1 LNYPTATF
9 KITQKKYQLITINFQ
24 FPIINSQLPITN
36 SPFPIVMTDSS
47 SLANTLSE
55 PLRQP
60 FWWAALASVSL
71 HGVLGATAP
80 TLSNILYGGNS
91 SKNIPGSV
99 GLVELTPAE
108 AGRLPQ
114 TIPPRPS
121 NKPFLI
127 APVPLLPAPKLAPPL
142 PPAPDTIN
150 LPAMPPGMPPPGFFS
165 PLPYSPLPP
174 FTAPTAPP
182 PPKTPSPT
190 IRAPSQQTPTFIP
203 PVPPSGFLFPPL
215 PGNFDRNIPPPP
227 SLNEVPQLPGDAS
240 EDEAETLKKIIASRG
255 GLPLFPDGAPVFTPE
270 FPIGRNVGPDGVP
283 KLTQKDPN
291 KRNLIAETPE
301 ERIRR
306 QQFEEGQRQL
316 GQSGQPGSNLPSDR
330 ETQLAAAQTY
340 VALFDKF
347 KKAYPDLEMTVPTP
361 VNVPY
366 PVTACS
372 QKLQGTAVFGAVV
385 SPQGL
390 LKAEPQ
396 PIVPTGYGILDNAAK
411 IAIISPSLTFSAA
424 STHKLYQLAVEFKYD
439 EKVCSGI
446 PLTPTRPNP
455 PGQQPPA
462 PATTAPPPTGQPPSP
477 APTEVKPQFEK
488 PPAPSTKPQ
497 PGAKP
502 SPPAPKPAA
511 QPSPSPEPKPAAEQ
525 SPSPQPQ
532 PAEESPQPE
541 AAPSPAAEVS
551 PQPEV
556 SPSPAPEVSP
566 SPAPEVSP
574 SPATEVS
581 PSPEAAP
588 SPAATEN

>member
-1 LNYPTATF
+1 
-9 KITQKKYQLITINFQ
+9 
-24 FPIINSQLPITN
+24 
-36 SPFPIVMTDSS
+36 MTDSS

-60 FWWAALASVSL
+60 YWWAALASVSL
-71 HGVLGATAP
+71 HGVFGVTAP
-80 TLSNILYGGNS
+80 TLSNIIYGGNS

-114 TIPPRPS
+114 TLPPRPS
-121 NKPFLI
+121 NTRFTPFSI
-127 APVPLLPAPKLAPPL
+127 APVPLRPAPKLAPPL
-142 PPAPDTIN
+142 PPPPDTIN

-165 PLPYSPLPP
+165 PLPPSPLPP

-182 PPKTPSPT
+182 PPKTPSSPT
-190 IRAPSQQTPTFIP
+190 VRTPPQPTTPTFVP

-227 SLNEVPQLPGDAS
+227 SLPEAPQLPGGGS
-240 EDEAETLKKIIASRG
+240 EDEAEALKKIIASRG

-270 FPIGRNVGPDGVP
+270 FPISRNVGPDGVP

-291 KRNLIAETPE
+291 KRNLIAGTPE

-306 QQFEEGQRQL
+306 QQFEEGQQQL
-316 GQSGQPGSNLPSDR
+316 GQSGQPGSNLPTDR
-330 ETQLAAAQTY
+330 ETLLAAANTY
-340 VALFDKF
+340 VALFEKF
-347 KKAYPDLEMTVPTP
+347 KKAYPDLEMTGPTP
-361 VNVPY
+361 VPVPY

-372 QKLQGTAVFGAVV
+372 EKLQGRAVFGAVV

-411 IAIISPSLTFSAA
+411 IAIISPSLTFEAA

-439 EKVCSGI
+439 EKVCSGL
-446 PLTPTRPNP
+446 PVTPTRPNP
-455 PGQQPPA
+455 PGQQPAPA
-462 PATTAPPPTGQPPSP
+462 PTVPSRPTGQPSP
-477 APTEVKPQFEK
+477 APIEVKPQFEK
-488 PPAPSTKPQ
+488 PPAPATKPQ

-502 SPPAPKPAA
+502 SSPAPKPAA

-525 SPSPQPQ
+525 SPSPQRQ

-541 AAPSPAAEVS
+541 AAPSPAAQES
-551 PQPEV
+551 PQPEAAP
-556 SPSPAPEVSP
+556 SPAAEESPQPEAAPSPAPEVSP
-566 SPAPEVSP
+566 SPEAAPSPAAEVSP
-574 SPATEVS
+574 SPAPEVS

>member
-1 LNYPTATF
+1 
-9 KITQKKYQLITINFQ
+9 
-24 FPIINSQLPITN
+24 
-36 SPFPIVMTDSS
+36 MTDSS

-60 FWWAALASVSL
+60 FWWAALASVGL

-108 AGRLPQ
+108 VSRLPQ
-114 TIPPRPS
+114 TIPPKPS
-121 NKPFLI
+121 NTPFTPFSI
-127 APVPLLPAPKLAPPL
+127 APVPLRPAPKLAPPL

-165 PLPYSPLPP
+165 PLPPSPLPP

-182 PPKTPSPT
+182 PPTTPSP
-190 IRAPSQQTPTFIP
+190 IVRAPSQPIPTFVP
-203 PVPPSGFLFPPL
+203 PVPPSGLLFPPL

-227 SLNEVPQLPGDAS
+227 SLSEAPQIPGAGS
-240 EDEAETLKKIIASRG
+240 EDEAEALRKIIASRG

-316 GQSGQPGSNLPSDR
+316 GQSGQPGSNLPTDR
-330 ETQLAAAQTY
+330 ETLLAAGETY
-340 VALFDKF
+340 VALFEKF
-347 KKAYPDLEMTVPTP
+347 KKAYPDLETTGPTP
-361 VNVPY
+361 VPVPY

-372 QKLQGTAVFGAVV
+372 QKLQGRAVFGAVV

-411 IAIISPSLTFSAA
+411 IAIISPSLTFEAA
-424 STHKLYQLAVEFKYD
+424 STHKLYQLTVEFKYD
-439 EKVCSGI
+439 EKLCSGI
-446 PLTPTRPNP
+446 PVTPTRPNP
-455 PGQQPPA
+455 PGQLQPA
-462 PATTAPPPTGQPPSP
+462 PAPTAPSRPTGQPPSP

-488 PPAPSTKPQ
+488 PPAPSNKPQ
-497 PGAKP
+497 PGAQP

-541 AAPSPAAEVS
+541 AAPSPAAEES
-551 PQPEV
+551 PQPEAAPSPAAEESPQPEAAPSPAPEVSPSPEAAPSPAAEV

-566 SPAPEVSP
+566 SP
-574 SPATEVS
+574 
-581 PSPEAAP
+581 EAAP
-588 SPAATEN
+588 SPTATEN

>member
-1 LNYPTATF
+1 
-9 KITQKKYQLITINFQ
+9 
-24 FPIINSQLPITN
+24 
-36 SPFPIVMTDSS
+36 MTDSS

-60 FWWAALASVSL
+60 FWWAALASVGL
-71 HGVLGATAP
+71 HGVIGATAP

-99 GLVELTPAE
+99 GLVELTPTE
-108 AGRLPQ
+108 ASRLPQ

-121 NKPFLI
+121 NTPFSI
-127 APVPLLPAPKLAPPL
+127 APVPLRPAPKLAPPL
-142 PPAPDTIN
+142 PPAPDIIN

-174 FTAPTAPP
+174 LTAPTAPA
-182 PPKTPSPT
+182 PPKTPSSPTVRTPSQPATPT
-190 IRAPSQQTPTFIP
+190 IIP

-215 PGNFDRNIPPPP
+215 PGNFDRNIIPPPP
-227 SLNEVPQLPGDAS
+227 SLSEVPQLPANPS

-270 FPIGRNVGPDGVP
+270 FPIAGRNVGPDGVP

-316 GQSGQPGSNLPSDR
+316 GQSGQPGSNLPTDR
-330 ETQLAAAQTY
+330 ETLLAAANTY

-347 KKAYPDLEMTVPTP
+347 KKAYPDLEMTGPTP
-361 VNVPY
+361 VPVPY

-372 QKLQGTAVFGAVV
+372 QKLQGRAVFGAVV

-411 IAIISPSLTFSAA
+411 IAIISPSLTFEAA

-439 EKVCSGI
+439 EKLCSGI
-446 PLTPTRPNP
+446 PVTPTRPNP
-455 PGQQPPA
+455 PGQQQPA
-462 PATTAPPPTGQPPSP
+462 PAPTAPSRPTGQPPSP

-497 PGAKP
+497 PGAQP
-502 SPPAPKPAA
+502 SPSAPKPAA
-511 QPSPSPEPKPAAEQ
+511 QPSPSPEQKPAAEQ

-532 PAEESPQPE
+532 PAQESPQPQAAPSPAAEESPQPE
-541 AAPSPAAEVS
+541 AAPSPAAEES
-551 PQPEV
+551 PQPEAAPSPAAEESPQPEAAPSPAPEVSPSPAAEV

-566 SPAPEVSP
+566 
-574 SPATEVS
+574 S

>member
-1 LNYPTATF
+1 
-9 KITQKKYQLITINFQ
+9 
-24 FPIINSQLPITN
+24 
-36 SPFPIVMTDSS
+36 MTDSS

-71 HGVLGATAP
+71 HGVFGATAP
-80 TLSNILYGGNS
+80 TISNIIYGGGNS

-127 APVPLLPAPKLAPPL
+127 APVPLRPSPKLAPPL
-142 PPAPDTIN
+142 PPAPPTIN
-150 LPAMPPGMPPPGFFS
+150 LPALPPGMPPPGFFS
-165 PLPYSPLPP
+165 PLPYSPLPLSP
-174 FTAPTAPP
+174 APIAPP

-190 IRAPSQQTPTFIP
+190 AINPPLNIPDPVQQQ
-203 PVPPSGFLFPPL
+203 PPSGLLFPPL

-227 SLNEVPQLPGDAS
+227 SSLTQAPQVPGDPS

-270 FPIGRNVGPDGVP
+270 FPISDRNVGGDGVP
-283 KLTQKDPN
+283 NLTQKYSN
-291 KRNLIAETPE
+291 KRNPIPETPE

-316 GQSGQPGSNLPSDR
+316 AQSGPPGSNLPTDR
-330 ETQLAAAQTY
+330 ETQLAAATTY
-340 VALFDKF
+340 VALFERF
-347 KKAYPDLEMTVPTP
+347 KKAYPDLEMTGPTP
-361 VNVPY
+361 VNVSY
-366 PVTACS
+366 PLAACS
-372 QKLQGTAVFGAVV
+372 QKLEGTAVFGAVV

-396 PIVPTGYGILDNAAK
+396 AIGSTGYGILDNAAK
-411 IAIISPSLTFSAA
+411 TAIINPSLTFSAA
-424 STHKLYQLAVEFKYD
+424 STHKLYQLAVPFKYD
-439 EKVCSGI
+439 EKVCSGL
-446 PLTPTRPNP
+446 PVTPSRPNP
-455 PGQQPPA
+455 AGQQSPGVA
-462 PATTAPPPTGQPPSP
+462 PTAPRPTAQPPSP
-477 APTEVKPQFEK
+477 APAEVKPQFEK

-497 PGAKP
+497 PGAQP

-511 QPSPSPEPKPAAEQ
+511 PPSPSPQPKPAAEQ
-525 SPSPQPQ
+525 SPEPGPQ

-541 AAPSPAAEVS
+541 AAPSPAPEVSPEPEAAPSPAAEVS
-551 PQPEV
+551 PPPE
-556 SPSPAPEVSP
+556 A
-566 SPAPEVSP
+566 AP

-581 PSPEAAP
+581 PQPEAAP
-588 SPAATEN
+588 SPAAEVSPSPAPAPSPAATTEN

>member
-1 LNYPTATF
+1 
-9 KITQKKYQLITINFQ
+9 
-24 FPIINSQLPITN
+24 
-36 SPFPIVMTDSS
+36 MTDSS

-121 NKPFLI
+121 HTRFTPFSI
-127 APVPLLPAPKLAPPL
+127 APVPLRPGPKLAPPL

-165 PLPYSPLPP
+165 PQPYSPLPP
-174 FTAPTAPP
+174 LTAPTAPP

-190 IRAPSQQTPTFIP
+190 FRAPSQATPTFVP
-203 PVPPSGFLFPPL
+203 PVPPSGLLFPPL

-227 SLNEVPQLPGDAS
+227 SLPEAPQFPGGGS
-240 EDEAETLKKIIASRG
+240 EDEAEALKKIIASRG

-270 FPIGRNVGPDGVP
+270 FPIAGRNVGPDGVP

-316 GQSGQPGSNLPSDR
+316 GQSGQPGSNLPTDR
-330 ETQLAAAQTY
+330 ETLLAAANTY
-340 VALFDKF
+340 VALFEKF
-347 KKAYPDLEMTVPTP
+347 KKAYPDLEMTGPTP

-372 QKLQGTAVFGAVV
+372 QKLQGRAVFGAVV

-411 IAIISPSLTFSAA
+411 IAIISPSLTFEAA
-424 STHKLYQLAVEFKYD
+424 TTHKLYQLAVEFKYD
-439 EKVCSGI
+439 EKLCSGI
-446 PLTPTRPNP
+446 PVTPTRPNP
-455 PGQQPPA
+455 PGQQQPA
-462 PATTAPPPTGQPPSP
+462 PAPTAPRPTGQPPSP

-488 PPAPSTKPQ
+488 PPAPSNKPQ

-541 AAPSPAAEVS
+541 AAPSPAAEES
-551 PQPEV
+551 PQPEAA
-556 SPSPAPEVSP
+556 PSPAP
-566 SPAPEVSP
+566 
-574 SPATEVS
+574 EVS

-588 SPAATEN
+588 SPAPEVSPSPETAPSPAPEVSPSPETAPSPAATEN